1 VRAAE
6 QDRPDVKGRRGRW
19 FADLAD
25 VRVAD
30 LVFVDEFGATT
41 NMTRTRARGPRGH
54 RVVCKVPHGHWS
66 VLSTVA
72 AMTVGGGIVTAAT
85 FDAAV
90 GTDAF
95 LAFVEQ
101 CLVPTLRPGQVV
113 VMDNLSA
120 HKSPRVAERV
130 EACGARAAYLP
141 PYSPDYNP
149 IEQAISKVKA
159 ALRRLA
165 VRTVDALFDAI
176 GTALR
181 TVTPDDAA
189 NYARH
194 SGYATVV

>member
-1 VRAAE
+1 MKERR
-6 QDRPDVKGRRGRW
+6 DRW
-19 FADLAD
+19 LADLAG
-25 VRVAD
+25 VPVAD
-30 LVFVDEFGATT
+30 LVFLDEFGATT
-41 NMTRTRARGPRGH
+41 HMTRTRGRGPRGQ
-54 RVVCKVPHGHWS
+54 RVVCKVPHGHWQ

-72 AMTVGGGIVTAAT
+72 AMTVGGGIVAAAT

-90 GTDAF
+90 DTGAF
-95 LAFVEQ
+95 CAFVEQ
-101 CLVPTLRPGQVV
+101 CLAPHLRPGQVV

-120 HKSPRVAERV
+120 HKSPRVAETV
-130 EACGARAAYLP
+130 GACGARVAYLP

-181 TVTPDDAA
+181 TVTADDAA
-189 NYARH
+189 GYVRH
-194 SGYATVV
+194 CGYATTR